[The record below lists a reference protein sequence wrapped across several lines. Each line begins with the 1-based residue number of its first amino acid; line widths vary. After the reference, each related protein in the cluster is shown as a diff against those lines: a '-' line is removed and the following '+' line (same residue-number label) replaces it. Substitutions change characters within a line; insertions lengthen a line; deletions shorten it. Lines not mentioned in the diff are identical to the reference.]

1 MLREAGLRVTDYRLQ
16 IIELLDGSGEVLDA
30 ADVYEKLKSQG
41 VDRVTVYRT
50 LASLVDAGLAHKVD
64 PGDRTYRYGLT
75 DHSRCTHEHHI
86 HDHPHLVC
94 DSCTRVECLEDAEV
108 IIRHNAPPA
117 SAASSHKLNPEP
129 AAASKARPL
138 IKQQSVTLHGLCSR
152 CNTAGH

>member
-1 MLREAGLRVTDYRLQ
+1 MLREAGLRVTDYRLL
-16 IIELLDGSGEVLDA
+16 ILGLLATATEVLDA
-30 ADVYEKLKSQG
+30 ADICEKLKAEG

-64 PGDRTYRYGLT
+64 PGDRRFRYGLT

-94 DSCTRVECLEDAEV
+94 DQCGRVECLEDAEV
-108 IIRHNAPPA
+108 VIRHHISSVENPTKEGNAAPP
-117 SAASSHKLNPEP
+117 SRGQPP
-129 AAASKARPL
+129 RPL

-152 CNTAGH
+152 CNTAS

>member
-16 IIELLDGSGEVLDA
+16 IIELLDGSGEVLEA
-30 ADVYEKLKSQG
+30 SDVYEKLKAQG

-75 DHSRCTHEHHI
+75 NHSRCTHEHHI

-94 DSCTRVECLEDAEV
+94 DSCARVECLEDAEV
-108 IIRHNAPPA
+108 IIRHHPHPASPTGPTKTGARPAPP
-117 SAASSHKLNPEP
+117 
-129 AAASKARPL
+129 SKAKPL

-152 CNTAGH
+152 CNTGGQ